1 MSGPT
6 LVLVRASL
14 DTVRS
19 ALLAIGAPA
28 QNRRSVDFD
37 YDDHLILLDHE
48 RDEFLTTAAVGGPN
62 AFATASWLAH
72 QLEDFGCPVDGVLPP
87 LDAVSAS

>member
-6 LVLVRASL
+6 LILVRASL

-28 QNRRSVDFD
+28 QNRRSVAFD

-48 RDEFLTTAAVGGPN
+48 RDEYLTTAAVGGPN
-62 AFATASWLAH
+62 AAATAAWLAH
-72 QLEDFGCPVDGVLPP
+72 QLEDFGCPIEGVLPP
-87 LDAVSAS
+87 RDAVSA